1 MFLFYFLYRH
11 MFFVYAMTVLSH
23 FFDYQTF
30 SYIIDPVKSDT
41 DVLEHIHIHL
51 PVFNSIYCFSFFS
64 LSITPIPTF
73 SAFAKLWQT
82 SLTGEGVVCQAF
94 PPWGLSAKAPSI
106 RGAGRETGK
115 GVFYSDTNY

>member
-11 MFFVYAMTVLSH
+11 MFFVYAMTVSSH

-51 PVFNSIYCFSFFS
+51 PVFNSIYCFPSFLSPLPPSQPS
-64 LSITPIPTF
+64 LPSRSFGRQAPQGKELIMSSSPLGP
-73 SAFAKLWQT
+73 
-82 SLTGEGVVCQAF
+82 VCRS
-94 PPWGLSAKAPSI
+94 PEYS
-106 RGAGRETGK
+106 GRRQGNGK
-115 GVFYSDTNY
+115 GGILFGH